1 MRTEENC
8 VILEGGDNLF
18 RYNLGRELPTE
29 WSIDYSNP
37 EYTSTEFGRKNKI
50 GAFFFYDKDI
60 AAKQVLAQAI
70 FNQRK
75 RGNEYQY
82 ATITHCQVVNDIKLL
97 DLYTGL
103 YQCSNMISALYEIGI
118 NVISD
123 QFYNYSKELSYLE
136 LNEQFELLY
145 SEDPIQKT
153 NAANKINEFF
163 FNHPPL
169 FGQLLTDFD
178 NGIYFKEMLIN
189 QGFEGYAF
197 MEEFA
202 SDTYCLLCSDK
213 ISAPIHNEIFIE
225 DDEDL
230 QRLIGS
236 ITK

>member
-97 DLYTGL
+97 
-103 YQCSNMISALYEIGI
+103 
-118 NVISD
+118 
-123 QFYNYSKELSYLE
+123 
-136 LNEQFELLY
+136 
-145 SEDPIQKT
+145 
-153 NAANKINEFF
+153 
-163 FNHPPL
+163 
-169 FGQLLTDFD
+169 
-178 NGIYFKEMLIN
+178 
-189 QGFEGYAF
+189 
-197 MEEFA
+197 
-202 SDTYCLLCSDK
+202 
-213 ISAPIHNEIFIE
+213 
-225 DDEDL
+225 
-230 QRLIGS
+230 
-236 ITK
+236 

>member
-103 YQCSNMISALYEIGI
+103 YQCSNMISALY
-118 NVISD
+118 
-123 QFYNYSKELSYLE
+123 Q
-136 LNEQFELLY
+136 
-145 SEDPIQKT
+145 
-153 NAANKINEFF
+153 
-163 FNHPPL
+163 
-169 FGQLLTDFD
+169 
-178 NGIYFKEMLIN
+178 
-189 QGFEGYAF
+189 
-197 MEEFA
+197 
-202 SDTYCLLCSDK
+202 
-213 ISAPIHNEIFIE
+213 
-225 DDEDL
+225 
-230 QRLIGS
+230 
-236 ITK
+236 